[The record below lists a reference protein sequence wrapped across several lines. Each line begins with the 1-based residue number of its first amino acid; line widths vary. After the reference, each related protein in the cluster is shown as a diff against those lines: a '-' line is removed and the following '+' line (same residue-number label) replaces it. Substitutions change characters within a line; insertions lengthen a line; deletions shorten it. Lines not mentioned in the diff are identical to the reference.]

1 MNDCFMLILSSL
13 VTHRLLSLS
22 VSPQIR
28 FPALP
33 RYTPGTLISSLYS
46 LVFCAVTLKPTYT
59 TTSIPRD
66 RSLHFPSC
74 ILSNVH
80 HLLSLF
86 FPLTVNVSRFFF
98 RRFFCESSQ
107 FLSKY
112 FLLFDFPVRVITF
125 SAVRQASHIPYS
137 KSQLLS
143 LR

>member
-1 MNDCFMLILSSL
+1 MLILSSL

-22 VSPQIR
+22 VPLQIR

-46 LVFCAVTLKPTYT
+46 LVFLCSHVEARVHNHIDPARPISPFLFMYSVRCLP
-59 TTSIPRD
+59 S
-66 RSLHFPSC
+66 SL
-74 ILSNVH
+74 II
-80 HLLSLF
+80 F
-86 FPLTVNVSRFFF
+86 FSFTFNVSRFFF

-112 FLLFDFPVRVITF
+112 FLVFDFPVRVITF